1 MPLRYEQRTRRDSQ
15 NPASATV
22 SWRAERPVPETLLRL
37 AADENFNS
45 AIVRGV
51 MRRNPGLDL
60 VTVQDSGLSGASDE
74 DVLAWAADED
84 RVFPTHDVTTMTE
97 FAYERIDNGLPMP
110 GIFEV
115 SQALAI
121 GAVIDDISLLAEC
134 SLENEWSGQVL
145 YLPL

>member
-1 MPLRYEQRTRRDSQ
+1 
-15 NPASATV
+15 
-22 SWRAERPVPETLLRL
+22 LLRL
-37 AADENFNS
+37 AAENFNN